1 MKINYDT
8 SFSKLEDKVALAV
21 VLRDGQR
28 KLVDGMVSTIYTSSS
43 KLGEALAIRLAC
55 LFLQALGF
63 LNVQVE
69 SNNKEVIDLCV
80 SEQVP
85 PWECSAIIHDIQ
97 SLNSTLNASFAWI
110 PMEANG
116 VAHWLARTHL
126 QGTLP
131 FDWVAYPPIAL
142 SELLVAIASM

>member
-8 SFSKLEDKVALAV
+8 SFSKLEDKMALAV
-21 VLRDGQR
+21 VLRDGQG

-43 KLGEALAIRLAC
+43 KLGEALAIRLVC
-55 LFLQALGF
+55 LFLHTLGF

-69 SNNKEVIDLCV
+69 SNNKE
-80 SEQVP
+80 
-85 PWECSAIIHDIQ
+85 
-97 SLNSTLNASFAWI
+97 I

-116 VAHWLARTHL
+116 VALARTHL

-131 FDWVAYPPIAL
+131 FDWVAYLPIAL
-142 SELLVAIASM
+142 SELLVADASL